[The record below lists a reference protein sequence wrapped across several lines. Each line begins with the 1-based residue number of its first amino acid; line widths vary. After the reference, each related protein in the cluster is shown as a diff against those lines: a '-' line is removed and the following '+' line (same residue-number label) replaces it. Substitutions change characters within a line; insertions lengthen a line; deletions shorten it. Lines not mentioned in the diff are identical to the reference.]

1 MSRPVV
7 HLVPEVTRTDALAMM
22 DWLKDEEVTRYLSD
36 SRHVSREI
44 EQVVYRV
51 QLPTLTHLFSRG
63 GRFLMACDE
72 RKVPIGFVRL
82 VSRGEDYELVIV
94 IGERHKWGR
103 KLGTSAL
110 HEALRLAF
118 RELRA
123 GKLIARIHPDNLRSI
138 RAFRNCGFQLESES
152 PALMTFTLAR
162 DRYFALSANLA
173 AAVSDIHITVAD
185 RRRLQRLITAAR
197 GRDDS
202 DERELES
209 LAFEIERA
217 IVLPSRQ
224 VSRDVVTM
232 NSRAR
237 LRLNEETTEI
247 SLVYPKHAD
256 GSPGKVSVFS
266 PLGTAILGFREGD
279 LIDWGDPD
287 DSVRIRIEKVLYQP
301 EAAGDFHL

>member
-1 MSRPVV
+1 MSAPVV
-7 HLVPEVTRTDALAMM
+7 YLVPEVTRADALAMM

-36 SRHVSREI
+36 SRHVSRDI
-44 EQVVYRV
+44 EQVFYRV
-51 QLPTLTHLFSRG
+51 QLPTLTHLFNRG

-82 VSRGEDYELVIV
+82 VNRGEDYELVLV

-103 KLGTSAL
+103 RLGTSVL
-110 HEALRLAF
+110 HQALRLAF

-123 GKLIARIHPDNLRSI
+123 GKLIARIHPENLRSI
-138 RAFRNCGFQLESES
+138 RAFRNCGFQLEHES
-152 PALMTFTLAR
+152 PALMTFSLAR
-162 DRYFALSANLA
+162 GRYFALSGNLA
-173 AAVSDIHITVAD
+173 AAVSDIHITEAD
-185 RRRLQRLITAAR
+185 SNRLRRLITAAR
-197 GRDDS
+197 DRDDA

-217 IVLPSRQ
+217 IILPSQQ

-247 SLVYPKHAD
+247 SLVYPRHAD
-256 GSPGKVSVFS
+256 GSSENVSVFS
-266 PLGTAILGFREGD
+266 PLGTAILGFKEGD

-287 DSVRIRIEKVLYQP
+287 DRLRIRIEKVLYQP

>member
-1 MSRPVV
+1 M
-7 HLVPEVTRTDALAMM
+7 
-22 DWLKDEEVTRYLSD
+22 
-36 SRHVSREI
+36 
-44 EQVVYRV
+44 
-51 QLPTLTHLFSRG
+51 
-63 GRFLMACDE
+63 
-72 RKVPIGFVRL
+72 
-82 VSRGEDYELVIV
+82 
-94 IGERHKWGR
+94 
-103 KLGTSAL
+103 
-110 HEALRLAF
+110 
-118 RELRA
+118 
-123 GKLIARIHPDNLRSI
+123 
-138 RAFRNCGFQLESES
+138 
-152 PALMTFTLAR
+152 
-162 DRYFALSANLA
+162 
-173 AAVSDIHITVAD
+173 
-185 RRRLQRLITAAR
+185 
-197 GRDDS
+197 

-256 GSPGKVSVFS
+256 GSPGRVSGFS